1 MKILITGAAGF
12 IGFHLAQNLLKK
24 KVKVIGI
31 DNINN
36 YYSPKLKKIRLQI
49 LKKNKNFTFHK
60 SDITKFSNLKKI
72 FKIIKVSISFI
83 IWQPKQVLDI
93 LLLIQKNIFNQI

>member
-1 MKILITGAAGF
+1 MKILVTGAAGF

-24 KVKVIGI
+24 KFKVIGI

-36 YYSPKLKKIRLQI
+36 YYSPKLKKLRLQI
-49 LKKNKNFTFHK
+49 LKQHKNFTFYK

-72 FKIIKVSISFI
+72 FRLNPEDLMEKTKSLSHPYRQAKKLENLISN
-83 IWQPKQVLDI
+83 K
-93 LLLIQKNIFNQI
+93 